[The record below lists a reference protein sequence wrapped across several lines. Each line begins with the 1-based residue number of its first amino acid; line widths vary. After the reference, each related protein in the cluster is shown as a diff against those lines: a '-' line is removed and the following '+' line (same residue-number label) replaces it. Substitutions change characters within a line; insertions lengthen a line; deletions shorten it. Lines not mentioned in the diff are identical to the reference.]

1 MSKNIL
7 SFLKKLSSNKEMP
20 HVTDESDT
28 GDMAKYA
35 ELCDYRRRAF
45 EFISQAIQCE
55 ETGEN
60 ENLAQSLYRVRIEL
74 KLIGIMNN
82 GTIITIP
89 PIQFSTFKIL
99 VHGVSRLVFV
109 SWNKV

>member
-45 EFISQAIQCE
+45 KFISQAIQCE

-82 GTIITIP
+82 DTIKRYP
-89 PIQFSTFKIL
+89 LYNFQHLKSLFM
-99 VHGVSRLVFV
+99 VFLGWY
-109 SWNKV
+109 S

>member
-28 GDMAKYA
+28 GDMAKYT

-60 ENLAQSLYRVRIEL
+60 ENLAQSLYRVRVEL
-74 KLIGIMNN
+74 KLIGIINN
-82 GTIITIP
+82 
-89 PIQFSTFKIL
+89 FRYHL
-99 VHGVSRLVFV
+99 SRLNTFY
-109 SWNKV
+109 N

>member
-60 ENLAQSLYRVRIEL
+60 ENLAQSLYRVRIAF
-74 KLIGIMNN
+74 KLIGIMNVLQLM
-82 GTIITIP
+82 IP
-89 PIQFSTFKIL
+89 LYNFQHFKSL
-99 VHGVSRLVFV
+99 FMVFLGWY
-109 SWNKV
+109 S

>member
-1 MSKNIL
+1 MSKNFL

-60 ENLAQSLYRVRIEL
+60 ENLAQSLYRVSVAL
-74 KLIGIMNN
+74 KLIGIMNIYN
-82 GTIITIP
+82 GTP
-89 PIQFSTFKIL
+89 VYNFQHFKSL
-99 VHGVSRLVFV
+99 FMVFLGWY
-109 SWNKV
+109 S

>member
-82 GTIITIP
+82 GNNGTP
-89 PIQFSTFKIL
+89 VYNFQHFKSL
-99 VHGVSRLVFV
+99 FMVFLGWY
-109 SWNKV
+109 S

>member
-60 ENLAQSLYRVRIEL
+60 ENLAQSLYRVRIAF
-74 KLIGIMNN
+74 KLIGIMNVLM
-82 GTIITIP
+82 IP
-89 PIQFSTFKIL
+89 PYTMFNISNPFSWCF
-99 VHGVSRLVFV
+99 
-109 SWNKV
+109 

>member
-60 ENLAQSLYRVRIEL
+60 ENLAQSLYRVRITF
-74 KLIGIMNN
+74 KLIGILNVS
-82 GTIITIP
+82 P
-89 PIQFSTFKIL
+89 PIQFSTFQIL